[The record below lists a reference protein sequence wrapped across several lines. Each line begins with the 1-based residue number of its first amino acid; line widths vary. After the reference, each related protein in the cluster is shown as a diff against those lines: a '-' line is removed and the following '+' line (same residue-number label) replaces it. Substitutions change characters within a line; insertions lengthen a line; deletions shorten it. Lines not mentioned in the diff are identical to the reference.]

1 MVDMIGWYYI
11 VNLMN
16 FEIGFVVDNVIFVD
30 NVIMVIDERGL
41 YG

>member
-1 MVDMIGWYYI
+1 
-11 VNLMN
+11 MN

-41 YG
+41 YW

>member
-1 MVDMIGWYYI
+1 MIGWYYI

>member
-41 YG
+41 YW